1 MDKFVIDQAEGLR
14 RLLAREGSR
23 VVAVTGGA
31 GAPGRTTAVVN
42 LAAALTAQGKDVLIV
57 DECLGPRSVCAL
69 VGGVRGAGNFAAVMR
84 GERTLEEAVGR
95 HALGFGVL
103 AASRDNRAQYT
114 SAQLQKVLSGPADIV
129 LIDAQLD
136 AEGAL
141 SPLAMHAHDVLIVMR
156 IGAQAITDAYACMKR
171 LHFAHAIAQFR
182 VLANHV
188 TNVPDAQAAIENL
201 AGVAGRYL
209 SVSLESAGYV
219 AADPYMAQAF
229 KLARC
234 IVDAFPSTAAA
245 RDFRHVAAELPHW
258 PMRPAVSACSPATAR
273 GRAPFAA
280 IDADDPQV
288 GASTEA
294 LEDQPDLATQESR
307 DAHARHDAHGRDVT
321 DGAPQAA
328 DGTNAAQAAHAGH
341 AAHSTL
347 AANAD
352 SFVAAVTGVHT
363 APDAPSA
370 TAPAHVGWLAETPS
384 QRPSPQHV

>member
-1 MDKFVIDQAEGLR
+1 MIDQAEGLR

-23 VVAVTGGA
+23 VVAVTGGS
-31 GAPGRTTAVVN
+31 GSPGRTTAVVN
-42 LAAALTAQGKDVLIV
+42 LAAALTAQGKDVLVI
-57 DECLGPRSVCAL
+57 DECLGPRSVCSI

-84 GERTLEEAVGR
+84 GELTLEEAVGR

-114 SAQLQKVLSGPADIV
+114 SAQLRKVISGPADIV

-182 VLANHV
+182 VLATHV
-188 TNVPDAQAAIENL
+188 ANASDAHAAIENL

-209 SVSLESAGYV
+209 SVSLESAGCV
-219 AADPYMAQAF
+219 AADQHMAQAL

-245 RDFRHVAAELPHW
+245 RDFRHVASELPHW

-273 GRAPFAA
+273 ANAAFASA
-280 IDADDPQV
+280 DARRWYDRETVGEAVGETLVDPRD
-288 GASTEA
+288 GARLQA
-294 LEDQPDLATQESR
+294 LA
-307 DAHARHDAHGRDVT
+307 AHALHDAGDL
-321 DGAPQAA
+321 DGAPHAA
-328 DGTNAAQAAHAGH
+328 AEANAGH
-341 AAHSTL
+341 TAHSTL

-352 SFVAAVTGVHT
+352 SFAAAVTGVHS
-363 APDAPSA
+363 APDATSA
-370 TAPAHVGWLAETPS
+370 SAAHVGWRADAPA
-384 QRPSPQHV
+384 QRPSPRHV

>member
-1 MDKFVIDQAEGLR
+1 LDKFVIDQAEGLR

-31 GAPGRTTAVVN
+31 GSPGRTTAVVN
-42 LAAALTAQGKDVLIV
+42 LAAALTAHGKDVLVI

-103 AASRDNRAQYT
+103 AASRDNRAHYT
-114 SAQLQKVLSGPADIV
+114 AAQLQKVLSGPADIV

-188 TNVPDAQAAIENL
+188 ASVPDAQAAIENL

-209 SVSLESAGYV
+209 SVSMESAGYV
-219 AADPYMAQAF
+219 AADAHMPQAL

-273 GRAPFAA
+273 SSTVFAPVADDDDATDEAGDDTAA
-280 IDADDPQV
+280 DQHDPATQQAREAHALHDADEMG
-288 GASTEA
+288 GAGGA
-294 LEDQPDLATQESR
+294 
-307 DAHARHDAHGRDVT
+307 G
-321 DGAPQAA
+321 GAPQAV
-328 DGTNAAQAAHAGH
+328 AQPNAGH
-341 AAHSTL
+341 AAHTTL

-352 SFVAAVTGVHT
+352 TFVAAVTGAHT
-363 APDAPSA
+363 APNATSA
-370 TAPAHVGWLAETPS
+370 SAPAHVGWRADAPT

>member
-31 GAPGRTTAVVN
+31 GSPGRTTAVVN
-42 LAAALTAQGKDVLIV
+42 LAAALTAQGKDVLVI
-57 DECLGPRSVCAL
+57 DECLGPRSVCSL
-69 VGGVRGAGNFAAVMR
+69 VGNVRGAGNFAAVMR
-84 GERTLEEAVGR
+84 GERTLDEAVGR

-114 SAQLQKVLSGPADIV
+114 SAQLQKVISGPADIV

-156 IGAQAITDAYACMKR
+156 IGAQSITDAYACMKR

-188 TNVPDAQAAIENL
+188 ANASDAHTAIENL
-201 AGVAGRYL
+201 AGVASRYL
-209 SVSLESAGYV
+209 SVSLESAGCV
-219 AADPYMAQAF
+219 AADQHMAQAL

-234 IVDAFPSTAAA
+234 IVDAFPSTNAA

-273 GRAPFAA
+273 ASAAFVPTDEAHEAAGDAP
-280 IDADDPQV
+280 ADDLDGVPRDGVQ
-288 GASTEA
+288 
-294 LEDQPDLATQESR
+294 LHAT
-307 DAHARHDAHGRDVT
+307 HAA
-321 DGAPQAA
+321 
-328 DGTNAAQAAHAGH
+328 N
-341 AAHSTL
+341 AAHSAL

-352 SFVAAVTGVHT
+352 SFVASVTGVHP
-363 APDAPSA
+363 APNATSA
-370 TAPAHVGWLAETPS
+370 SAPAHVGWRTDTPA
-384 QRPSPQHV
+384 QRTSPQHV

>member
-1 MDKFVIDQAEGLR
+1 LDKFVIDQAEGLR

-31 GAPGRTTAVVN
+31 GSPGRTTTVVN
-42 LAAALTAQGKDVLIV
+42 LAAALTAQGKDVLVI
-57 DECLGPRSVCAL
+57 DECLGPRSVCSL
-69 VGGVRGAGNFAAVMR
+69 VGGVRGAGSFAAVMR

-95 HALGFGVL
+95 HVLGFGVL

-114 SAQLQKVLSGPADIV
+114 GAQLQKVISGPADIV

-188 TNVPDAQAAIENL
+188 ANTPDAQAAIENL

-219 AADPYMAQAF
+219 AADSHMAQAV

-234 IVDAFPSTAAA
+234 IVDAFPSAASA
-245 RDFRHVAAELPHW
+245 RDFRLVAAELPHW

-273 GRAPFAA
+273 GKPEFAPAD
-280 IDADDPQV
+280 DADAVEDDRLAEQQDP
-288 GASTEA
+288 
-294 LEDQPDLATQESR
+294 ATPQ
-307 DAHARHDAHGRDVT
+307 ARAAHDADKVNQEG
-321 DGAPQAA
+321 GAPQAA
-328 DGTNAAQAAHAGH
+328 AQTHAAHA
-341 AAHSTL
+341 TL

-352 SFVAAVTGVHT
+352 SFVAAVTNVQNAQNAT
-363 APDAPSA
+363 SA
-370 TAPAHVGWLAETPS
+370 SAPAHVGWRTDTPT
-384 QRPSPQHV
+384 QRPSPQYV

>member
-23 VVAVTGGA
+23 VVAVTGG
-31 GAPGRTTAVVN
+31 GGSPGRTTAVVN
-42 LAAALTAQGKDVLIV
+42 LAAALTAHGKDVLVI

-95 HALGFGVL
+95 HPLGFGVL

-114 SAQLQKVLSGPADIV
+114 SAQLQKVISGPADIV

-156 IGAQAITDAYACMKR
+156 IGAQSITDAYACMKR

-188 TNVPDAQAAIENL
+188 ASVPDAQVAIENL

-219 AADPYMAQAF
+219 AADPYMAQAL

-273 GRAPFAA
+273 A
-280 IDADDPQV
+280 
-288 GASTEA
+288 
-294 LEDQPDLATQESR
+294 
-307 DAHARHDAHGRDVT
+307 
-321 DGAPQAA
+321 
-328 DGTNAAQAAHAGH
+328 NAARGYDTAGDALADEQDPVARQARAAHAVHDAGDLGGGLHAVAEVH
-341 AAHSTL
+341 AAHVAL

-352 SFVAAVTGVHT
+352 SFVAAVTGGHAVPN
-363 APDAPSA
+363 AASASA
-370 TAPAHVGWLAETPS
+370 TAHVGWRTDTPT